1 MFVTQGPNDLYLKWM
16 RTWPNEPF
24 IRHLS
29 FGNSEVLLVN
39 SLKAHKEVMQTKA
52 YSFVKP
58 AFFEKLMGEFLGRGV
73 LFSVGDEHRLQRRFL
88 AGESHDICALRRDQ
102 IGHKERNLYAH
113 MTRHRAILITK
124 YS

>member
-1 MFVTQGPNDLYLKWM
+1 MTAGPNDLYVKWM
-16 RTWPNEPF
+16 RTWPDAPF

-39 SLKAHKEVMQTKA
+39 NLKAHKEVMQTKA

-73 LFSVGDEHRLQRRFL
+73 LLSVGDEHRLQRRFL
-88 AGESHDICALRRDQ
+88 AGVLQGSEPT
-102 IGHKERNLYAH
+102 ENAH
-113 MTRHRAILITK
+113 LTAFRAIRGTE